1 MPCCGRSVQ
10 RDVCE
15 PSASRRTG
23 GRVSPV
29 GSQRELTSGSASST
43 LDDGEDDLSV
53 RHTQLHVKARS
64 EHPRYPRRV
73 QVLDEH
79 VPWSSSVEGYRPT
92 DFVARSVLDNDR
104 TVKEGGWADPTEPDR
119 EAIARRG
126 SYEHEKRRL
135 PVRFDELGRPLNPVG
150 RTGMCNRGGL
160 GKWGPNHAADPIV
173 TRRCPDKPGTPLEVV
188 VIKRRDTGEWAIP
201 GGMVDA
207 GELVSMTLRREFEEE
222 AGNVPESE
230 RERFED
236 LAGRLFTEANGHEV
250 YRGYVDDPRNTDNA
264 WMETTAFHFH
274 ATGAAARLQLNAG
287 GDAARAFW
295 LPVSPSSK
303 EYASMLADHRAWV
316 DQAAATLHK
325 GGGESKLASLASR
338 PPPATSSQSAAQ
350 GLDARLKSLGQ
361 ARGRQ

>member
-1 MPCCGRSVQ
+1 
-10 RDVCE
+10 
-15 PSASRRTG
+15 
-23 GRVSPV
+23 
-29 GSQRELTSGSASST
+29 
-43 LDDGEDDLSV
+43 
-53 RHTQLHVKARS
+53 
-64 EHPRYPRRV
+64 
-73 QVLDEH
+73 
-79 VPWSSSVEGYRPT
+79 
-92 DFVARSVLDNDR
+92 VACPA
-104 TVKEGGWADPTEPDR
+104 GA
-119 EAIARRG
+119 
-126 SYEHEKRRL
+126 
-135 PVRFDELGRPLNPVG
+135 
-150 RTGMCNRGGL
+150 
-160 GKWGPNHAADPIV
+160 NHAADPIV
-173 TRRCPDKPGTPLEVV
+173 TRFDPASGRLQVAAIIRSDNG
-188 VIKRRDTGEWAIP
+188 VIALP

-207 GELVSMTLRREFEEE
+207 GEIVSATVRREFAEEVLNLPSE
-222 AGNVPESE
+222 AQRAEAT
-230 RERFED
+230 RLLDQLF
-236 LAGRLFTEANGHEV
+236 AGEGEGGGGKVV